1 VEAGST
7 FLCGPT
13 CGTPCAVGGDR
24 MERTWRLALDS
35 MACTWRLAL
44 DSIACRAV
52 PRRIC
57 ASQGCMAAGTATAF
71 HAASHVQAA
80 PRLLVAQHVPR
91 STVMSHPGDTA
102 LKNTPMT
109 VPSRSTGSIMT
120 QTFKSTSGL
129 PVCTSQ
135 RSSRQ
140 RSSPPTS
147 SILVASPSC
156 LLMVYHSTVA
166 PPRPRDVCGPSHTRN
181 TRVCGRRR
189 TRAKAFSLTHPPT
202 SSPNLACTPPC

>member
-1 VEAGST
+1 
-7 FLCGPT
+7 
-13 CGTPCAVGGDR
+13 
-24 MERTWRLALDS
+24 
-35 MACTWRLAL
+35 
-44 DSIACRAV
+44 
-52 PRRIC
+52 
-57 ASQGCMAAGTATAF
+57 
-71 HAASHVQAA
+71 
-80 PRLLVAQHVPR
+80 
-91 STVMSHPGDTA
+91 MSHPGDTA

-166 PPRPRDVCGPSHTRN
+166 PPRPRDVCGPSHTQHTSVWAETHARQ
-181 TRVCGRRR
+181 
-189 TRAKAFSLTHPPT
+189 SLLSHTPANIITKPSVHPPM
-202 SSPNLACTPPC
+202 LVQEKGKIRK